1 MPGSHCLEIVP
12 GDMVRILGLCM
23 FFNENDQK
31 NTANCKMQGPNILIR
46 EGVQFKKFLFIVRKL
61 LGILLSSGCESVYT
75 HTCEFCLKWLLVCLL
90 EQD

>member
-46 EGVQFKKFLFIVRKL
+46 ERVQFSFF
-61 LGILLSSGCESVYT
+61 
-75 HTCEFCLKWLLVCLL
+75 FCLTLDVGVCTHPPVNSALKGY
-90 EQD
+90 